1 VNKYTRP
8 IVPLIICIVIVGLLF
23 YGGGIVNALKN
34 KSPIGEELVGVSNR
48 ALAGD
53 TGSFFGGWLVW
64 AIIGAIVVYII
75 YILFSDP
82 EYWKIGTREVVMM
95 ALGAALYGLLSLAFN
110 TIPVPSVSLV
120 SLRPVVAIPV
130 FFGIAFG
137 PVVGFFAGFVGN
149 VLGDALTGWGVY
161 PAWDLANGLMGLIPG
176 LAAMYFVRQRK
187 VNWRAIFAV
196 CAIIMIIAVLLP
208 IVFPNVV
215 HPWTG
220 EATTE
225 FRNWWWIMLVIL
237 VVTAVL
243 ALVPQYWSVVAVLLT
258 LAMLVLGIINRSWLL
273 IVWSLLQ
280 GVLVAFLFT
289 RRQKITAWLANED
302 TRRIVVWGTL
312 GMIIGY
318 GFAAFAD
325 IFINGYNF
333 LTAFVGEFIPAA
345 GPNIL
350 FSAILTPLL
359 FAAWQQ
365 ARGRAGR

>member
-1 VNKYTRP
+1 MNKYVRP
-8 IVPLIICIVIVGLLF
+8 IIPIVIAIVVVAALL
-23 YGGGIVNALKN
+23 YAGGIVNALKN
-34 KSPIGEELVGVSNR
+34 KSAIGEELAGVTSR

-64 AIIGAIVVYII
+64 TIVGAIIVYII
-75 YILFSDP
+75 YMLFSDP

-130 FFGIAFG
+130 FFGMAFG
-137 PVVGFFAGFVGN
+137 PAVGFFVGFVGN
-149 VLGDALTGWGVY
+149 ILGDALTGWGVY
-161 PAWDLANGLMGLIPG
+161 PAWDLANGLMGMIPG
-176 LAAMYFVRQRK
+176 LAALYFVRDRK
-187 VNWRAIFAV
+187 VNWRTIFTV
-196 CAIIMIIAVLLP
+196 CAVVLVIATLLP
-208 IVFPNVV
+208 ILFPNVV

-225 FRNWWWIMLVIL
+225 FQGWWWIMLVI
-237 VVTAVL
+237 VIVTAVL
-243 ALVPQYWSVVAVLLT
+243 ALVPQYWSIVAVLLT
-258 LAMLVLGIINRSWLL
+258 LGMLVMGIINGSWLL
-273 IVWSLLQ
+273 IVWSLIQ
-280 GVLVAFLFT
+280 AALVVFLFT
-289 RRQKITAWLANED
+289 RRQAITAWLANDD

-312 GMIIGY
+312 GMIVGY

-325 IFINGYNF
+325 IFINGYSF
-333 LTAFVGEFIPAA
+333 LTAFVGEFIPSA

-359 FAAWQQ
+359 YGAWQQ